1 MNSNSASNKGFML
14 VEVLVAVVL
23 VAIGIITLIGGL
35 GSITSSYRRTVER
48 ETLHRLAHE
57 KFDELIATGD
67 WEFVFE
73 GEFEDDR
80 FADYEWESE
89 TTQTEVADLEYFR
102 VTVYINTDAIDSDAF
117 AEGLVYR
124 PATTFIDGGAP

>member
-1 MNSNSASNKGFML
+1 ML
-14 VEVLVAVVL
+14 VEVLVAIVL
-23 VAIGIITLIGGL
+23 VSIGITTLIGGL

-73 GEFEDDR
+73 GDFEDER

-89 TTQTEVADLEYFR
+89 TTTTEIADLEHFR
-102 VTVYINTDAIDSDAF
+102 VTVFINTDAKDSEAF
-117 AEGLVYR
+117 AEGLVFR

>member
-1 MNSNSASNKGFML
+1 MNSVSNKGFTL
-14 VEVLVAVVL
+14 IEVMVATVL
-23 VAIGIITLIGGL
+23 IGIGISTLIAGL
-35 GSITSSYRRTVER
+35 GTVTSSYRRTVER

-57 KFDELIATGD
+57 KFEELVATGD
-67 WEFVFE
+67 WELVFE
-73 GEFEDDR
+73 GDFEDAR

-89 TTQTEVADLEYFR
+89 TTTTEVTDLEYLR
-102 VTVYINTDAIDSDAF
+102 VTVYTNTDSKDSDAY